1 MIFPETP
8 PNEAERLKS
17 LYLIDLLDK
26 NNDERFDRLT
36 RLMKLTF
43 DVPVASLSLL
53 DRERQWVLSS
63 AGVDIR
69 ETPRSTSFCAHAI
82 LSEGVFVVKDTL
94 KDKRFHDNP
103 FVTGEPHVRF
113 YAGYPVRLPDGMIA
127 GTLCIVGSVPR
138 DFSMDEANALI
149 DFAAIVEDEFLIIS
163 KTMADNVTEL
173 MNKQSF
179 LKLGQK
185 RFEQFTR
192 YQLPFSLIYLEI
204 DNLKSIRDVLGDKE
218 ADAILKVF
226 SGYIKSSLKKHDTGA
241 YLGRGDFA
249 VLLEH
254 DVHNAEERYLF
265 NLHSFMDDFNNKSRK
280 SYHIN
285 YAYGLT
291 NYEPSMHGSLMAMLE
306 LSSRTTFAE
315 RRKRQPQ

>member
-1 MIFPETP
+1 MIFPDTP

-36 RLMKLTF
+36 RLMRITF
-43 DVPVASLSLL
+43 NVPVASLSLL

-127 GTLCIVGSVPR
+127 GTLCIVDSVPR
-138 DFSMDEANALI
+138 DFSMEEANALI

-179 LKLGQK
+179 LKIGQK
-185 RFEQFTR
+185 RFEKFTK
-192 YQLPFSLIYLEI
+192 YQLPFSLIYFEI
-204 DNLKSIRDVLGDKE
+204 ESIKSIRDIMGDKE
-218 ADAILKVF
+218 ADTVLKAF
-226 SGYIKSSLKKHDTGA
+226 AACIKSTLKKHDIGA

-254 DVHNAEERYLF
+254 HTDNADESYLF
-265 NLHSFMDDFNNKSRK
+265 NLQSFMDDFNNKSK
-280 SYHIN
+280 KPYHIN

-291 NYEPSMHGSLMAMLE
+291 NYDPDVHGSLMSLLE
-306 LSSRTTFAE
+306 LSSMTTFTE
-315 RRKRQPQ
+315 KRKKHPR